1 MNKHK
6 QKEEKMIT
14 SILKDITLTTKT
26 KEIYLGSETFTNQ
39 NNMKRKISHYEWKVP
54 NGTYNVS
61 ITIGGNDKDFVK
73 EILATFT
80 PGNNKN
86 TSNFHII
93 REGLANSLTLNFV
106 IRNESSSDGTLR
118 ILSSASRQASFK
130 MHAIMKKH
138 DVLY

>member
-1 MNKHK
+1 
-6 QKEEKMIT
+6 MIT
-14 SILKDITLTTKT
+14 SILKDITLATKT

-39 NNMKRKISHYEWKVP
+39 NNMKRKISGWEWKIP

-80 PGNNKN
+80 PGNKKN
-86 TSNFHII
+86 TSNFHIV

-106 IRNESSSDGTLR
+106 IRNESGSDGSLR
-118 ILSSASRQASFK
+118 ILSSSSRQASFK